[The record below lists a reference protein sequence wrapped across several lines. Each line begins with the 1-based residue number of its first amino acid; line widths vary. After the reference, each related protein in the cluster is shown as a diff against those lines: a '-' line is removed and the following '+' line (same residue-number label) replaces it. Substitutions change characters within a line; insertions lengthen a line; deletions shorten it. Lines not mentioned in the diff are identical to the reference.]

1 MNTSD
6 RRPAP
11 PSRRDLLRAGSGLA
25 IAGAALPLVHAA
37 RRTPDHADTLR
48 VGLVGC
54 GGRGTGA
61 ALEALRADPQAKLV
75 ALGDVF
81 ADHLERSLTTLLA
94 QADVAARVE
103 VEPERRFV
111 GFDAYKDVIES
122 CDVVLLA
129 STPHFRPA
137 HVEYAVERGRHLF
150 VEKPVATDVVGL
162 RRVRAACERARE
174 KNLSL
179 VAGLCYRYEEK
190 KRETVRRV
198 HEGAIG
204 EIVAL
209 QSTYNT
215 GGLWHRGRQEGWSD
229 MEWQIRNW
237 LYFNWLSGDH
247 ITEQHIHS
255 LDKLAWVMGGFP
267 TECTA
272 SGGRSVRTDEK
283 YGDIY
288 DHFNTVFEW
297 PGGVRGFSSC
307 RQWSGASSDVSDH
320 VFGTRGTARLMSH
333 RIEGQNPWRW
343 RGEGPDDMYQ
353 NEQNALFRSIR
364 ANEPIDD
371 SEHMIGSTLMAI
383 MARMSAYTGQRIT
396 LEQAWS
402 SEEDLSPP
410 AYEWGPLP
418 VGEVPRPGIT
428 RFV

>member
-1 MNTSD
+1 MSTPEPS
-6 RRPAP
+6 R
-11 PSRRDLLRAGSGLA
+11 PSRRALLRAGSAAALL
-25 IAGAALPLVHAA
+25 GAAAPLARGA
-37 RRTPDHADTLR
+37 RRTPDHPETLR
-48 VGLVGC
+48 VGLIGC

-81 ADHLERSLTTLLA
+81 ADHLERSLATLRA
-94 QADVAARVE
+94 QADVASRVE
-103 VEPERRFV
+103 VVPELCCV
-111 GFDAYKDVIES
+111 GFDAFRQVIDE

-129 STPHFRPA
+129 STPHFRPQ
-137 HVEYAVERGRHLF
+137 HLEYAVERGRHLF
-150 VEKPVATDVVGL
+150 VEKPVAVDVPGL

-174 KNLSL
+174 QSLSL

-198 HEGAIG
+198 HDGAIG
-204 EIVAL
+204 EVVAL
-209 QSTYNT
+209 QTSYNT

-267 TECTA
+267 LECTA
-272 SGGRSVRTDEK
+272 SGGRSVRTEEH
-283 YGDIY
+283 YGDVY

-307 RQWSGASSDVSDH
+307 RQWSGASADVSDH
-320 VFGTRGTARLMSH
+320 VFGTRGTARLMGH
-333 RIEGQNPWRW
+333 RIEGQDPWRW

-353 NEQNALFRSIR
+353 NEQDALFASIR
-364 ANEPIDD
+364 SGERRDD
-371 SEHMIGSTLMAI
+371 SEHMIGSTMMAI
-383 MARMSAYTGQRIT
+383 MARQSAYTGQRLT
-396 LEQAWS
+396 WEQAWS
-402 SEEDLSPP
+402 SEQDLTPP

-418 VGEVPRPGIT
+418 VAEVPRPGIT